1 MSPDDP
7 LLSEAE
13 DMGHTLKTAQQE
25 QRPRKKAYQTE
36 VREGRMQEFQGMNLH
51 GGERGDSISQV
62 DALTTRP
69 ASKANLRHRPVT
81 QEGPIERHNDRL
93 MKRISQENID
103 NAAFIESIKGSKNND
118 MASSLRDSP
127 DVTKQASPLR
137 NESTRSIKRRNRLTD
152 VISEVEEFV
161 TPTKDRALRSRQKTA
176 AATQTQ
182 GKSFFDRR
190 KAT

>member
-1 MSPDDP
+1 
-7 LLSEAE
+7 
-13 DMGHTLKTAQQE
+13 
-25 QRPRKKAYQTE
+25 
-36 VREGRMQEFQGMNLH
+36 MQEFQGMNLQ

-62 DALTTRP
+62 DALTPRP

-127 DVTKQASPLR
+127 DVIKQASPLR

-176 AATQTQ
+176 AATQTH